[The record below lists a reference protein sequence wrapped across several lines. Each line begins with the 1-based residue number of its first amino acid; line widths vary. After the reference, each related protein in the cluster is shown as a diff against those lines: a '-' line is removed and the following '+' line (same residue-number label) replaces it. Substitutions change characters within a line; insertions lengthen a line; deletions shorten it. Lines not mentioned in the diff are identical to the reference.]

1 MTDVTRDQSPADR
14 PPATTLSAPV
24 VPSPAVTA
32 DTKAARRAVRAGA
45 ASFLLEIFDSYLPTV
60 TLAPAIIYFE
70 PDTLSSAAR
79 TTLFYVVFA
88 VSLLARPL
96 AAMLFGHIA
105 DAFSR
110 RRSLFLAMLGSVIF
124 TMATACLPGYAAW
137 GWGAIV
143 CLLLLRFVGG
153 LFLGGV
159 TVSATPMALENSAS
173 SKHGRTSAFVT
184 VGYPLGAA
192 CVSIVTTI
200 MLAGLPGTNIDSPF
214 VQWGWRLPFAFGG
227 ILTLAFLVYIRK
239 LPGSPPR
246 ARQAGEAPH
255 RPLSEV
261 MGRRHVRGLAQA
273 ILVYAGIW
281 FAFEGASTATPGIL
295 VTYMKGSATVV
306 SVALIIGNVALAGF
320 YFVYGWLGQ
329 RFGIRRTLVA
339 TGLSNLVAG
348 AGLYAVAMLIASS
361 TGSIVAAMVPVCAA
375 IIIATAQ
382 FPVAAVFTSAKFPK
396 HLRAS
401 GYGLAYNASILIP
414 SFYSFY
420 MLGLRYLM
428 PYAYTPVILIAVG
441 GACTLAGALLSRGDE
456 PGHAW

>member
-1 MTDVTRDQSPADR
+1 MTDIARDQMPAD
-14 PPATTLSAPV
+14 PPASDLRPD
-24 VPSPAVTA
+24 A
-32 DTKAARRAVRAGA
+32 DAKARRHAVNAGGV
-45 ASFLLEIFDSYLPTV
+45 SFLLEIFDSYLPTV
-60 TLAPAIIYFE
+60 TLAPAIVYFE
-70 PDTLSSAAR
+70 PASLSSAAK

-96 AAMLFGHIA
+96 AAMFFGHIA
-105 DAFSR
+105 DVFNR
-110 RRSLFLAMLGSVIF
+110 RRSLFLAMLGSGVF
-124 TMATACLPGYAAW
+124 TLATAFLPGYAAW

-159 TVSATPMALENSAS
+159 TVSATPMALENSAAS
-173 SKHGRTSAFVT
+173 RRGHIGAYVT

-200 MLAGLPGTNIDSPF
+200 MVTALPGSSAGSPF
-214 VQWGWRLPFAFGG
+214 VQWGWRLPFILGG
-227 ILTLAFLVYIRK
+227 IVTLAFLVYIRRIPDSMAGRRD
-239 LPGSPPR
+239 PGDVR
-246 ARQAGEAPH
+246 R
-255 RPLSEV
+255 RPVTEV
-261 MGRRHVRGLAQA
+261 MGRHHVRRLAQA

-329 RFGIRRTLVA
+329 RFGTRRTLIT

-348 AGLYAVAMLIASS
+348 AGLYAAAMFLARS
-361 TGSIVAAMVPVCAA
+361 GSLVAAMVLVCAA

-382 FPVAAVFTSAKFPK
+382 FPVAAVFTNAKFPK

-401 GYGLAYNASILIP
+401 GYGLAYNASILVP

-428 PYAYTPVILIAVG
+428 PYAYTPVVLIAVG
-441 GACTLAGALLSRGDE
+441 GACTAAGALLNSRDE
-456 PGHAW
+456 PRHAW

>member
-1 MTDVTRDQSPADR
+1 MTDIARDQMPAD
-14 PPATTLSAPV
+14 PPAADLL
-24 VPSPAVTA
+24 PAA
-32 DTKAARRAVRAGA
+32 DAKARRHAVNAGGV
-45 ASFLLEIFDSYLPTV
+45 SFLLEIFDSYLPTV
-60 TLAPAIIYFE
+60 TLAPAIVYFE
-70 PDTLSSAAR
+70 PSTLSPAAR

-96 AAMLFGHIA
+96 AAMVFGHIA

-110 RRSLFLAMLGSVIF
+110 RRSLFLAMLGSGVL
-124 TMATACLPGYAAW
+124 TTATACLPGYAAW

-143 CLLLLRFVGG
+143 CLLLLRFAGG

-159 TVSATPMALENSAS
+159 TVSATPMALENSAAS
-173 SKHGRTSAFVT
+173 RHGRIGAYVT

-200 MLAGLPGTNIDSPF
+200 MVTVLPHTSAGSPF
-214 VQWGWRLPFAFGG
+214 VQWGWRLPFILGG
-227 ILTLAFLVYIRK
+227 IVTLAFLVYIRK
-239 LPGSPPR
+239 IPDSMAGRPGSGDVR
-246 ARQAGEAPH
+246 R
-255 RPLSEV
+255 RPVTEV
-261 MGRRHVRGLAQA
+261 IGRRHARRLAQA
-273 ILVYAGIW
+273 ILIYAGIW

-329 RFGIRRTLVA
+329 RFGTRRTLIA

-348 AGLYAVAMLIASS
+348 AGLYAAAMFLA
-361 TGSIVAAMVPVCAA
+361 GSGSLVAAMVLVCAA
-375 IIIATAQ
+375 VIIATAQ
-382 FPVAAVFTSAKFPK
+382 FPVAAVFTNAKFPK

-401 GYGLAYNASILIP
+401 GYGLAYNASILVP

-428 PYAYTPVILIAVG
+428 PYAYTPVVLIAVG
-441 GACTLAGALLSRGDE
+441 GACTAAGALLNSRDE
-456 PGHAW
+456 PRHAW

>member
-1 MTDVTRDQSPADR
+1 MTDIARDQIPAD
-14 PPATTLSAPV
+14 PPVPGLLPV
-24 VPSPAVTA
+24 DAN
-32 DTKAARRAVRAGA
+32 ARRHAVNAGGV
-45 ASFLLEIFDSYLPTV
+45 SFLLEIFDSYLPTV
-60 TLAPAIIYFE
+60 TLAPAIVYFE
-70 PDTLSSAAR
+70 PGTLSSAAR

-96 AAMLFGHIA
+96 AAMFFGHIA
-105 DAFSR
+105 DVFSR
-110 RRSLFLAMLGSVIF
+110 RRSLFLAMLGSGVF
-124 TMATACLPGYAAW
+124 TTATAFLPGYAAW

-143 CLLLLRFVGG
+143 CLLLLRLVGG

-159 TVSATPMALENSAS
+159 TVSATPMALENSAAS
-173 SKHGRTSAFVT
+173 RHGRIAAYVT

-192 CVSIVTTI
+192 CVSTVTTI
-200 MLAGLPGTNIDSPF
+200 MVAVLPDAATGSPF
-214 VQWGWRLPFAFGG
+214 VQWGWRLPFIFGG
-227 ILTLAFLVYIRK
+227 IVTLAFLAYIRRI
-239 LPGSPPR
+239 PDSMAGRR
-246 ARQAGEAPH
+246 ACGAVRR
-255 RPLSEV
+255 RPVTEV
-261 MGRRHVRGLAQA
+261 MGGRHGRRLAQA

-329 RFGIRRTLVA
+329 RFGTRRTLIA

-348 AGLYAVAMLIASS
+348 AGLYAVAMLLEDS
-361 TGSIVAAMVPVCAA
+361 TGDLIAAMVLVCAA

-382 FPVAAVFTSAKFPK
+382 FPVAAVFTNAKFPK

-428 PYAYTPVILIAVG
+428 PYAYTPVVLIAVG
-441 GACTLAGALLSRGDE
+441 GACTAAGAFLSGRDE
-456 PGHAW
+456 SGHAW